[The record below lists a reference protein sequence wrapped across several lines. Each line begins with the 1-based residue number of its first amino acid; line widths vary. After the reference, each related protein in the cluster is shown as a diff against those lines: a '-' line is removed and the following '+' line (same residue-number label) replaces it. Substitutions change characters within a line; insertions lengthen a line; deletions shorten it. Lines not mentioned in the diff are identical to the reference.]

1 MSLDE
6 YNRKRKFAD
15 TPEPEGPAPG
25 KSGRQNRRFVIQKHN
40 ASRLHYDFRLET
52 EDGVLKSWA
61 VPKGVSMNP
70 EVKRLAVLTEDHPL
84 DYAYFEGVIP
94 KGNYGAG
101 TVIVWDSGTYST
113 GTSFGRQFEQ
123 GKIRFNLSGQKLK
136 GGFSLVRMN
145 KSNDKGDDNGKQW
158 LLIKSK
164 DEFVTKEDL
173 TLTRPESVFGK
184 TTLSRPGKKNE
195 KIGKEGPLDKNIDI
209 MTTPIRP
216 MLAVP
221 VDKPF
226 DDKDWVFEVKWDG
239 VRCIYI
245 RDKAGKVQSIQARKG
260 SSISHRYPEVLEGA
274 DSAIQCENS
283 VVLDGELVVLN
294 DNGHPD
300 FQKHQQ
306 RMNVDYPR
314 EIAKLSREIPATY
327 FVFDILYL
335 DGKSLESLEFIER
348 RKILSQVIGAGSKKI
363 RISDFIEEAGIAL
376 FKQTTSLGLEGIVAK
391 YKHAKYIQG
400 TRSDSWLKIK
410 SIQTQDC
417 MVIGYT
423 PGEGNREGYF
433 GSLILAAYR
442 EGKPRFVGHSGSGF
456 GLDQLASI
464 YEKLSKIQVKV
475 CPIDG
480 IPYVNRTPVWVV
492 PEIVVE
498 VKFNGWTRD
507 KIMRAPIFTRIRDDK
522 PPSECIIEV
531 SKDAE
536 STVEQAEETA
546 REPEQLEIT
555 NSDKVFW
562 PATKE
567 HRLLTKADLVQYYED
582 VSKFILPHLRDRP
595 ISMSRYPDGITG
607 KSFYQ
612 KDWNQKTPDFVRTIQ
627 VFSETRNDTIN
638 YVICNNRET
647 LGWLAN
653 LGCIEMHP
661 WYSRVFDYKACT
673 AQAKKGKVQGP
684 APLDED
690 ICGLDTPDYVVF
702 DLDPYIYS
710 GKEKAGQEPEY
721 NLQGFKAAVEVAL
734 NLKDLLDEI
743 GIKGFVKTSGKTGLH
758 IFIPLTPDYSYG
770 QTRNFAQIIGK
781 ILLVRRS
788 ELITMDWN
796 TSKREGKV
804 FFDYNQNAR
813 GKTIASAL
821 SLRPSSSATVSMPV
835 KWEEL
840 ADIVPTDFTIETVSA
855 LLRSRG
861 DAWKDILRYRQN
873 IAVLLERVSSIGL

>member
-1 MSLDE
+1 
-6 YNRKRKFAD
+6 
-15 TPEPEGPAPG
+15 
-25 KSGRQNRRFVIQKHN
+25 
-40 ASRLHYDFRLET
+40 
-52 EDGVLKSWA
+52 
-61 VPKGVSMNP
+61 MNP

-84 DYAYFEGVIP
+84 DYANFEGVIP

-101 TVIVWDSGTYST
+101 IVIVWDNGTYST
-113 GTSFGRQFEQ
+113 DNSFGRQFEY
-123 GKIRFNLSGQKLK
+123 GKIRFNLNGQKVK

-145 KSNDKGDDNGKQW
+145 SNKGEDNDKQW
-158 LLIKSK
+158 LLIKSV
-164 DEFVTKEDL
+164 DDFATKEDL
-173 TLTRPESVFGK
+173 TLTRPESVFRKTILPRPEKKEEKSGK
-184 TTLSRPGKKNE
+184 D
-195 KIGKEGPLDKNIDI
+195 GPKKNIDN
-209 MTTPIRP
+209 MTSPVRP

-226 DDKDWVFEVKWDG
+226 NDKDWVFEVKWDG
-239 VRCIYI
+239 VRSIYI
-245 RDKAGKVQSIQARKG
+245 RDKAGKVQSFQARKG
-260 SSISHRYPEVLEGA
+260 SSISHRYPEVLESA

-294 DNGHPD
+294 DKGHPE
-300 FQKHQQ
+300 FQRHQQ

-327 FVFDILYL
+327 FVFDVLYL
-335 DGKSLESLEFIER
+335 DGRSLESLEFIER
-348 RKILSQVIGAGSKKI
+348 RKILSQIIRAESKSI
-363 RISDFIEEAGIAL
+363 RISDFIEEAGISL

-391 YKHAKYIQG
+391 YKHGKYIQG
-400 TRSDSWLKIK
+400 TRTDSWLKIK
-410 SIQTQDC
+410 SVQTQDC
-417 MVIGYT
+417 IVIGYT

-433 GSLILAAYR
+433 GSLILAAYM

-464 YEKLSKIQVKV
+464 YERLSKIHVKD
-475 CPIDG
+475 CPIDSV
-480 IPYVNRTPVWVV
+480 PYVNRTPIWIV

-507 KIMRAPIFTRIRDDK
+507 KIMRAPIFIRIRNDK
-522 PPSECIIEV
+522 PPSECIMEV
-531 SKDAE
+531 SKDTE
-536 STVEQAEETA
+536 STVERAEETA
-546 REPEQLEIT
+546 WEPEQLEIT

-567 HRLLTKADLVQYYED
+567 HRLLTKSDLVQYYED
-582 VSKFILPHLRDRP
+582 VSKFLLPHLRDRP
-595 ISMSRYPDGITG
+595 ISMSRYPNGITG

-627 VFSETRNDTIN
+627 VFSETRNDIIN
-638 YVICNNRET
+638 YVICNNKET

-661 WYSRVFDYKACT
+661 WYSRVCDYKACT
-673 AQAKKGKVQGP
+673 AQARKDKVQGP

-702 DLDPYIYS
+702 DLDPYFYS
-710 GKEKAGQEPEY
+710 GNEKAGQEPEY
-721 NLQGFKAAVEVAL
+721 NLEGFKAAVEVAL
-734 NLKDLLDEI
+734 HLKDLLDEI
-743 GIKGFVKTSGKTGLH
+743 GIKGFAKTSGKTGLH
-758 IFIPLTPDYSYG
+758 IFIPLTPDYSYD
-770 QTRNFAQIIGK
+770 QTRSFAQIIGK
-781 ILLVRRS
+781 ILLARRS
-788 ELITMDWN
+788 KLLTMDWN

-835 KWEEL
+835 KWEGL
-840 ADIVPTDFTIETVSA
+840 ADIVPTDFTIANVAA
-855 LLRSRG
+855 LLKSRG
-861 DAWKDILRYRQN
+861 DAWKGILNHRQN
-873 IAVLLERVSSIGL
+873 IAILLERVSSIGP